1 MLTVE
6 IILQYVQA
14 HYIEL
19 IGALLSLVWVYLEYR
34 VSMWLWPV
42 GIVLPIFYIVIS
54 INAQFYGNVLVNLY
68 YLVTSI
74 YGWWQWH
81 RMRQGQGGES
91 PITSLPRMVLVYS
104 IWVYPLGVAL
114 VRYLLG
120 QYTDSPYPLFDALAT
135 MLSFVGMVWL
145 SHKWREHWLCWIG
158 ANAISSV
165 LFYLSKD
172 YISTVVFVV
181 NLVVAVLGYISWGR
195 SMRLEQ
201 EQEASAADTKA

>member
-6 IILQYVQA
+6 IILQYIQA

-34 VSMWLWPV
+34 ASMWLWPV

-68 YLVTSI
+68 YLITSI

-91 PITSLPRMVLVYS
+91 PITPLPRKVLVYS

-201 EQEASAADTKA
+201 EASATDTKA